1 MNVCSYRCCLPDKR
15 EAEKIEDVSALLKL
29 VAEESRLKLICIL
42 RQGECCVCDMK
53 DYFDM
58 SQSLTSHHLS
68 DLKKEKLVDNRRE
81 GRRKYYFL
89 TPRGEKISDLIFNL
103 LKEVSL

>member
-1 MNVCSYRCCLPDKR
+1 MNVRSYKCCQPEKK
-15 EAEKIEDVSALLKL
+15 EAEKIEDISALLKL
-29 VAEESRLKLICIL
+29 LSEKSRLKLICVL
-42 RQGECCVCDMK
+42 RQGECCVCEMK

-68 DLKKEKLVDNRRE
+68 DLKQEKLVDSRRE

-89 TPRGEKISDLIFNL
+89 TPKGKQVSDLIFNL
-103 LKEVSL
+103 LKEEK